1 MRRLVAFV
9 LALLLVAGMA
19 VPAAHAGGGTA
30 TNVALGLASFAVFNQ
45 LFWPLAYS
53 RPVYVAPPVYAAPV
67 YVERPMYYQ
76 QVYVPTP
83 VVAQAPPYPTVVQY
97 PHGRYEL
104 RGDGIQMPYQWV
116 WIPNP
121 PLPPPPPAAAPAPPS
136 ALSR

>member
-1 MRRLVAFV
+1 M

-104 RGDGIQMPYQWV
+104 RGDGIQMP
-116 WIPNP
+116 
-121 PLPPPPPAAAPAPPS
+121 PPPPAAAPAPPS
-136 ALSR
+136 APSR

>member
-1 MRRLVAFV
+1 M

-53 RPVYVAPPVYAAPV
+53 RPVYVYVAPPVYAAPV
-67 YVERPMYYQ
+67 YVERPIYYQ
-76 QVYVPTP
+76 QVYVPP
-83 VVAQAPPYPTVVQY
+83 PAVAQTPPYPTVVQY

-136 ALSR
+136 APSR

>member
-1 MRRLVAFV
+1 M
-9 LALLLVAGMA
+9 LALLLFAGMA

-53 RPVYVAPPVYAAPV
+53 RPVYVYVAPPVYAAPV
-67 YVERPMYYQ
+67 YVERPIYYQ

-136 ALSR
+136 APSR